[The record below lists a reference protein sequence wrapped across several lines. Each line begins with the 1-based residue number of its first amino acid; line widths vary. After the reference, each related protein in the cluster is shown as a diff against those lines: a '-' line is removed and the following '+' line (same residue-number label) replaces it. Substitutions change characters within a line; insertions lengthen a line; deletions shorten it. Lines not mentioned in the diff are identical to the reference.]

1 MSSHQNMRKMV
12 EQLKL
17 EAEVKPMLVSQAA
30 QSLKDYCE
38 KHHSSDMLL
47 TGMSPIGENPYKDKA
62 KCLLL

>member
-1 MSSHQNMRKMV
+1 MTSHQNMRKMV
-12 EQLKL
+12 EQLKM

-38 KHHSSDMLL
+38 KHYSSDMLL
-47 TGMSPIGENPYKDKA
+47 TGMSPTGDNPYKDKA